1 MAELEVDLQ
10 LTIRDA
16 LEAIDDM
23 GKALADMMEDFQD
36 DISKAFKSFEEDVE
50 LSIDT
55 RDAERNIEQLLDLVQ
70 PIELQVLADTETASE
85 TLEELR
91 VSQMTEDLEI
101 TIAAETEGFNSTV
114 AAARDSADDPL
125 EVPIDINITEALE
138 SLDELRAEAEQAIV
152 IDLEVGAET
161 GGLAET
167 TDSLEEMGSALD
179 VGTEAAGAAHGALT
193 EVTEITEVLG
203 VVMEIAQGRTN
214 GLTRAMTMLGVSAGG
229 LGVLIGVSAAMGVL
243 FHAAEQSHAATERLD
258 LVFGDLAED
267 AARIDLGGLNGNLS
281 DIAIAAGQSGS
292 KLKEAAASAGQM
304 AAQAGHSDQMVV
316 FAQRI
321 NALAIR
327 AAVLKPSLGEAG
339 DVAEQLQRRLAM
351 GGFSLEKYGISL
363 TRTAISSR
371 ALADTGKDT
380 VAELTQFEK
389 AAAGAELATE
399 RLGKKLGEDVVEGSK
414 QTAIQMKVLKAEMNS
429 ALSKAGESL
438 IEPIIKLFKMLVP
451 IVTTTAKVVGTTL
464 GLAFEMVMI
473 PIELVNDVVTEFID
487 ILGLSEGSIDVVAT
501 ALGVLL
507 GVFVLYK
514 AAMIANTV
522 ATAIMTAVQGG
533 FTTAIL
539 SSMYAYEALMAVMGP
554 VGWAMLAISAVAI
567 GLFAIFGG
575 GSDTIHET
583 SQEAKDFAQAMIDAD
598 NDITNA
604 NVLKSLRKAFE
615 DSNHDMAKAAV
626 TISEVAFVTQGLSG
640 DYKNLKS
647 SLKNLSQDVTHGA
660 GEWDRMTRAQRAL
673 FAESAKGKDAM
684 AVLITAI
691 QGGTR
696 DIIPMVK
703 QLGLADTAFGQMAI
717 KAERSGEGLGKLTG
731 NILDNAQA
739 LVESRQAKEDDN
751 KTSDKAIGKAEAAEK
766 QEKALSKATTELAK
780 TFQLSFP
787 SMKDSVSAFA
797 ETLETVLG
805 TAPNTI
811 QGFTEFLDN
820 QYKATKTFVEGV
832 MNLGKFPGLKGV
844 ILAAGEEIGTGYLAQ
859 IAAMSETEKAT
870 LNQRLID
877 IQGNTVQLKLI
888 QFAAA
893 QEIAKEFRREYNK
906 NNKDNPMTKAEAA
919 AATGTVAL
927 ESQAG
932 VAGAVS
938 AEAFK
943 KNLNITQHLNDQMD
957 KVIKDF
963 DVKRSELM
971 TKVAQTASEVGK
983 KFGEMLANA
992 ITGMRGVVSLSGTGL
1007 TQAAVNGAKT
1017 EVDAIRA
1024 VGRTAAQSFAGA
1036 MDNHRDVVRSAGQGL
1051 ANAARDGAGEFT
1063 GYGVG
1068 SNAADGMVRGL
1079 RDGQAAVREAG
1090 KALGQ
1095 SAKKGVQIGLELRSP
1110 SRVMRKLGQQSGAGF
1125 ALGLED
1131 MNERVASAAL
1141 SLANAAVVPT
1151 AYQIS
1156 ASVASSQSQGSAN
1169 TSANN
1174 NESQAGQQSAPVIG
1188 SMTVIG
1194 QDPISTAAA
1203 VGRELAFQRRFQ
1215 GGT

>member
-36 DISKAFKSFEEDVE
+36 DIGKAFKSFEEDVE

-101 TIAAETEGFNSTV
+101 TIAAETESFNSTV

-167 TDSLEEMGSALD
+167 TDSLEEMGNALD
-179 VGTEAAGAAHGALT
+179 VGTEAAGRASGALS
-193 EVTEITEVLG
+193 EATEITEIFG
-203 VVMEIAQGRTN
+203 VVMEVAKGHVEA
-214 GLTRAMTMLGVSAGG
+214 LSKAMTLLGVSAGA
-229 LGVLIGVSAAMGVL
+229 LGVLVGVAAAMGVL

-281 DIAIAAGQSGS
+281 DIAMAAGQSGS
-292 KLKEAAASAGQM
+292 KLKEATASAGAM
-304 AAQAGHSDQMVV
+304 AKQAGHSDEMVV

-363 TRTAISSR
+363 TRTAINDK
-371 ALADTGKDT
+371 ALRDSQKDT
-380 VAELTQFEK
+380 VAELTQFER

-414 QTAIQMKVLKAEMNS
+414 QTAIQMKALRAEMNS

-438 IEPIIKLFKMLVP
+438 IEPIISLFRMLVP
-451 IVTTTAKVVGTTL
+451 IVTTTAKVVGTVL

-487 ILGLSEGSIDVVAT
+487 ILGLSEGSMDVVAT

-514 AAMIANTV
+514 AAMIASTI
-522 ATAIMTAVQGG
+522 ATTIMTAIQGG

-539 SSMYAYEALMAVMGP
+539 ASMYAYEALMAVMGP
-554 VGWAMLAISAVAI
+554 VGWAMLAISAVAV

-575 GSDTIHET
+575 GGDTIHET
-583 SQEAKDFAQAMIDAD
+583 SQEAKDFAQAMIEAD

-615 DSNHDMAKAAV
+615 DSNHAMADAGV
-626 TISEVAFVTQGLSG
+626 TMLDAGSASQEMSKGYNKLQ
-640 DYKNLKS
+640 N
-647 SLKNLSQDVTHGA
+647 SLDNLSSGIKEQIGYWDHLTDV
-660 GEWDRMTRAQRAL
+660 QRKN
-673 FAESAKGKDAM
+673 FISNVKGKDSM
-684 AVLITAI
+684 AVLIKAI
-691 QGGTR
+691 ESGTR
-696 DIIPMVK
+696 DIIPLVN
-703 QLGLADTAFGQMAI
+703 QLGLQDTAFGKSAI
-717 KAERSGEGLGKLTG
+717 QYERTGEGLGKFTKEVR
-731 NILDNAQA
+731 DNAQA
-739 LVESRQAKEDDN
+739 LSEARQSKEDDN
-751 KTSDKAIGKAEAAEK
+751 KTSDDAVRKAEALEK
-766 QEKALSKATTELAK
+766 QQKALSKATTELAK

-787 SMKDSVSAFA
+787 SMKDSVSTFA
-797 ETLETVLG
+797 DTLETTFG
-805 TAPNTI
+805 TAPNTLR
-811 QGFTEFLDN
+811 GFTEFLEG
-820 QYKATKTFVEGV
+820 QYNATKTFVDGI
-832 MNLGKFPGLKGV
+832 NGLAAFPGLQGAL
-844 ILAAGEEIGTGYLAQ
+844 LASGQQIGTAYLAQ
-859 IAAMSETEKAT
+859 IAAMSEAEKAE
-870 LNQRLID
+870 LNQRLINVE
-877 IQGNTVQLKLI
+877 GNTVALKI
-888 QFAAA
+888 MQFAAA
-893 QEIAKEFRREYNK
+893 QGIAKEFRKQYNQAHADHK
-906 NNKDNPMTKAEAA
+906 MTAAEAA

-927 ESQAG
+927 ESEAG

-1007 TQAAVNGAKT
+1007 AQAAVNGAKT

-1063 GYGVG
+1063 GYAVG

-1169 TSANN
+1169 ASANN

-1194 QDPISTAAA
+1194 QDPVSTAAA